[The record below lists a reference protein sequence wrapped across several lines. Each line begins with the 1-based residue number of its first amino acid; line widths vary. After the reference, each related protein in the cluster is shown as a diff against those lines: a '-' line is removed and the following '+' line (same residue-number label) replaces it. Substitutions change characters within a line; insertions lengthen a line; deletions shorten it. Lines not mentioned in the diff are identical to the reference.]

1 MIDTEEEVIYRDI
14 VIRPGEDP
22 ECEEVELTV
31 VVTLS
36 DDEGRINPSAEV
48 VEIRWDRKRYSTS
61 ENMLILEHVTL
72 NANAIRE
79 ELECK
84 FALI

>member
-1 MIDTEEEVIYRDI
+1 MNSVDTETIYRDI
-14 VIRPGEDP
+14 VVRPGEDP
-22 ECEEVELTV
+22 ECEEVELTG
-31 VVTLS
+31 VVTLT

-48 VEIRWDRKRYSTS
+48 VEIRWDRRRYTTS

-79 ELECK
+79 ELESK

>member
-1 MIDTEEEVIYRDI
+1 MNNIETETIYRDI

-22 ECEEVELTV
+22 ECEEVELTGV
-31 VVTLS
+31 VRLS
-36 DDEGRINPSAEV
+36 EEEERINPAAEV
-48 VEIRWDRKRYSTS
+48 LEVRWDRKRYTTS
-61 ENMLILEHVTL
+61 ENILILEHVRMHEIE
-72 NANAIRE
+72 IRE